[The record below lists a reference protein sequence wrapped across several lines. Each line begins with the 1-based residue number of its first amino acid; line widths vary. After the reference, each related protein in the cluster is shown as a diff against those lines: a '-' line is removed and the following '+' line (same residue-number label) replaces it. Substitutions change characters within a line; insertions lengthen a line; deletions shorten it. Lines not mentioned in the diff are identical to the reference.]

1 MEEVAHSWLLQH
13 RQNLG
18 RWEPNKEKVFLEQ
31 SEQGPGGEAAV
42 RTALSGG
49 PQGFALIEG
58 SCRSFQQCCGSKR
71 RLIWGR
77 GMTGQLGALSGGED
91 QAGSRGLG
99 CEGCGPGA
107 LGSALQSC
115 GPTGKTGRGEDD
127 HTGWPTGCRRGAGR
141 GVLGSTEGNLERP
154 EVQGPVGEQGARG

>member
-1 MEEVAHSWLLQH
+1 M
-13 RQNLG
+13 
-18 RWEPNKEKVFLEQ
+18 
-31 SEQGPGGEAAV
+31 
-42 RTALSGG
+42 RTALGGG

-58 SCRSFQQCCGSKR
+58 SCRSFQQRCGSKR

-127 HTGWPTGCRRGAGR
+127 HTGWPTGCRCGAGR

-154 EVQGPVGEQGARG
+154 EVQGPVGKQEARG